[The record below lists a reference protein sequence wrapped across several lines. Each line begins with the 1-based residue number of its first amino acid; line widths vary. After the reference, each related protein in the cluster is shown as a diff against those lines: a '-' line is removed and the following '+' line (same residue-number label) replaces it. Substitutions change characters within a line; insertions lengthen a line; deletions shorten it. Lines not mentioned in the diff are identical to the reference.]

1 MHAASPHGAARLP
14 PDEHLRSAC
23 RRGKK
28 SKAKSRSK
36 ARARA
41 RARSKDR
48 SLRQLLQGIGCIQL
62 EIWSAVRPPSLAS
75 QLPQWDRVS
84 SVRNWSAGRPP
95 SLASQ
100 FLHGTECFQ
109 SEIGRLSGRLRW
121 QASSHSGIGCHQ
133 LEIGR
138 LSGRHRWQASSHSG
152 IGCFQLEIGRLSGR
166 HRWQAS
172 SHNFIRAHPM
182 RRSRPT
188 QHDER

>member
-1 MHAASPHGAARLP
+1 LVGCQAAIAGKPAPTVGSGVFSQKLVGCQAAI
-14 PDEHLRSAC
+14 A
-23 RRGKK
+23 GKP
-28 SKAKSRSK
+28 A
-36 ARARA
+36 
-41 RARSKDR
+41 
-48 SLRQLLQGIGCIQL
+48 
-62 EIWSAVRPPSLAS
+62 
-75 QLPQWDRVS
+75 PQWDRVS

-100 FLHGTECFQ
+100 FLHGTGCFQ